1 MTVRSA
7 LYSKVP
13 RQTEQ
18 SNNWAANKFEEWRR
32 DCSRRNPATSI
43 QRDTYLE
50 SMDFQEVN
58 KVLSTVIVE
67 TQKESSKKYPHVCFT
82 SSSGLLCYI
91 WLLYLD
97 KNVP

>member
-1 MTVRSA
+1 
-7 LYSKVP
+7 
-13 RQTEQ
+13 
-18 SNNWAANKFEEWRR
+18 
-32 DCSRRNPATSI
+32 
-43 QRDTYLE
+43 
-50 SMDFQEVN
+50 MDFQELN

-67 TQKESSKKYPHVCFT
+67 TQKESSEKCPHVCFT